1 MAIRTIVTQEQEIL
15 RKNCR
20 PVEKFDQ
27 KLWTLLDDMKDTL
40 YKAQG
45 FGLAAPQV
53 GIMRRIAV
61 IDVGEGYIELINP
74 EIVDPSGEQRD
85 VEGCLSCPDVWGY
98 VKRPYSCTIK
108 AQDRFGNSY
117 EKRVEGVFCRCACH
131 ETDHLN
137 GKLFIDLV
145 DEFVKPDPD
154 AEE

>member
-85 VEGCLSCPDVWGY
+85 VEGCLSVCFDLG
-98 VKRPYSCTIK
+98 S
-108 AQDRFGNSY
+108 RF
-117 EKRVEGVFCRCACH
+117 C
-131 ETDHLN
+131 
-137 GKLFIDLV
+137 IM
-145 DEFVKPDPD
+145 
-154 AEE
+154 